1 MSWLRKKCVVVPIDF
16 SAESFQALTLALE
29 ITGDASCLYVIC
41 VLARFPAAEPGIIW
55 NNVDDRTRKYH
66 AALALRGQLSEPE
79 YRGIHIYVEIGDPS
93 AEILDYAKAVEAEL
107 IALHA
112 RSSSQSDR
120 FLLGSVAER
129 IVRFA
134 HCPVLVLR

>member
-1 MSWLRKKCVVVPIDF
+1 MSWLRKNCVVVPIDF
-16 SAESFQALTLALE
+16 SEESFQALTLALE
-29 ITGDASCLYVIC
+29 MTKDASSVYVIC
-41 VLARFPAAEPGIIW
+41 VLTRFPAAEPGIIW

-79 YRGIHIYVEIGDPS
+79 HRGIHIQIEIGDPS

-107 IALHA
+107 IIMPA
-112 RSSSQSDR
+112 RGSAGSER

-134 HCPVLVLR
+134 RCPVLVLR